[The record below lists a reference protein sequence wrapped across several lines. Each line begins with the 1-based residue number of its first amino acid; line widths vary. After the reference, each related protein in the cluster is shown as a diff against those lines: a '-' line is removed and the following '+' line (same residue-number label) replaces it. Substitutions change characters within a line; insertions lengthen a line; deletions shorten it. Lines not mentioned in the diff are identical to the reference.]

1 MKKYKLTF
9 LLIGL
14 CFGLQAQ
21 EILTVQKAIEIAI
34 EKNYDVR
41 IAKNNSAISEVE
53 KSTLNSGFLPRV
65 SATSG
70 VNYSDESQNATFLEG
85 EPVNISGAVTES
97 YNASI
102 TAEYTLFDG
111 FERKF
116 NNLKNKENFN
126 LKKIEEKQSIE
137 NTIISIYQMY
147 YDVAFQTEVVK
158 NLALNVA
165 NSKDRLDRAKKKI
178 KFGQGTKLDELNA
191 QVDLNNDS
199 ISYTTSLKDLNNL
212 KRKLNLL
219 LGRKIEQTYEIDTL
233 VQFSEMLS
241 VEDIVASSEENNVI
255 ALLRKQ
261 NLLLS
266 DLDIDINKAKFLP
279 KVSGSAGYRWVQSIN
294 PPTNFLA
301 TNEAYGVN
309 LGLSLT
315 WNIFD
320 GGRSKTQVETAKI
333 RKENRV
339 IELEQAKEELKS
351 DVLNAYDDYK
361 NKLFKL
367 QAEEQNVALNEL
379 SFSRTQ
385 KQFSLGQVNALEF
398 RQAQI
403 NQLNALNNYARAK
416 YDLKIAEINLKQLSG
431 TLVE

>member
-1 MKKYKLTF
+1 MKKYKLTC
-9 LLIGL
+9 LLIGV

-21 EILTVQKAIEIAI
+21 EILTVQKAIEIAV

-41 IAKNNSAISEVE
+41 IAKNNSSISEVE
-53 KSTLNSGFLPRV
+53 KSTLNSGYLPRV
-65 SATSG
+65 SLSSG
-70 VNYSDESQNATFLEG
+70 VNYSDESQNVTFSEG
-85 EPVNISGAVTES
+85 DPINISGAVTES

-116 NNLKNKENFN
+116 TNLKNKENFN

-137 NTIISIYQMY
+137 NTIVSIYQMY
-147 YDVAFQTEVVK
+147 YDVAFQSEVVK

-165 NSKDRLDRAKKKI
+165 NSRDRLDRAKRRT

-199 ISYTTSLKDLNNL
+199 ISYATSLKDLNNL

-219 LGRKIEQTYEIDTL
+219 LGRKIEETYEIDTL

-241 VEDIVASSEENNVI
+241 VEDIIASSEENNVSS
-255 ALLRKQ
+255 LLRKQ

-266 DLDIDINKAKFLP
+266 DLEISINKAKFLP
-279 KVSGSAGYRWVQSIN
+279 KVSGSAGYRWAESIN

-301 TNEAYGVN
+301 TNESYGVN
-309 LGLSLT
+309 LGLNLT

-320 GGRSKTQVETAKI
+320 GGRSKTQVKTAKI
-333 RKENRV
+333 RKENRA
-339 IELEQAKEELKS
+339 IELLQAKEQLKS

-367 QAEEQNVALNEL
+367 QAEAQNVALNEL

-385 KQFSLGQVNALEF
+385 KQFSLGQINSLEF
-398 RQAQI
+398 RQTQI
-403 NQLNALNNYARAK
+403 NKLNALNNYARAK

-431 TLVE
+431 KLVE

>member
-1 MKKYKLTF
+1 MKKYKLTC

-21 EILTVQKAIEIAI
+21 EILTVQKAIEIAV

-41 IAKNNSAISEVE
+41 VAKNNSAISEVE
-53 KSTLNSGFLPRV
+53 KSTLNSGYLPRV
-65 SATSG
+65 TLSSG
-70 VNYSDESQNATFLEG
+70 VNYSDETQSVTFSDG
-85 EPVNISGAVTES
+85 NSTTINGAVTES
-97 YNASI
+97 YNASL

-116 NNLKNKENFN
+116 TNLKNQENFN

-137 NTIISIYQMY
+137 NTIVSIYQMY
-147 YDVAFQTEVVK
+147 YDVAFQSEVVK
-158 NLALNVA
+158 NLAFNVQ
-165 NSKDRLDRAKKKI
+165 NSKDRLDRAKRRI

-219 LGRKIEQTYEIDTL
+219 LGRKIEETYEIDTL
-233 VQFSEMLS
+233 VQFSEMVS
-241 VEDIVASSEENNVI
+241 VEDIIASSEENNVTS
-255 ALLRKQ
+255 LLRKQ

-266 DLDIDINKAKFLP
+266 DLDININKAKFLP
-279 KVSGSAGYRWVQSIN
+279 KISGSAGYRWNESIN
-294 PPTNFLA
+294 PPTSFALN
-301 TNEAYGVN
+301 NEAYGVN

-320 GGRSKTQVETAKI
+320 GGRSKTQVKTAKI
-333 RKENRV
+333 RKENRA
-339 IELEQAKEELKS
+339 IELLQAKEQLKS

-367 QAEEQNVALNEL
+367 QAEEQNVELNKL

-385 KQFSLGQVNALEF
+385 KQFSLGQVNSLEF
-398 RQAQI
+398 RQTQI
-403 NQLNALNNYARAK
+403 NQLNAFNNYARAK

-431 TLVE
+431 KLVE